1 MSILTRQKIID
12 LFCYFNFCFY
22 LCQHKIKFIMAKVST
37 ATIRLVQKLNRKNKN
52 GEFPIYIVVC
62 YGGRI
67 EKATKISCLPKYWDS
82 KREIIKSGCPNA
94 PVLNKML
101 NDIKNRLIEARNA
114 FEYEGRVYTPSML
127 FDAVRK
133 PQNKLTNDFKSLY
146 ERLVDERRLSKCSRK
161 RYEYAFRKLVEFGGG
176 DNFIIEELDLGFV
189 KDFSRWL
196 STKAGVCDGTIKDIM
211 SCIASVWNY
220 AIAKRIVG
228 DDLFPFRE
236 FKFCQK
242 FKRGERD
249 YFLDK
254 SHIRLLMDY
263 WLDLVIERNGK
274 RWRYK
279 DGALD
284 RLHKRTSKEWG
295 ILWFLLC
302 YKLNGSAPVDVVKL
316 RMDEC
321 KSITINGER
330 YWALDYNRKKT
341 KRDVHVRWKRDMF
354 CIIALEHFM
363 GKSKE
368 GYVYPVLD
376 TVDEDK
382 MVKQS
387 GSFGVIALKWVREAF
402 KEINESIIQSNV
414 DNDAH
419 EPLIEVERVDMYT
432 ARHSFANHYL
442 NSPNATVSGL
452 ASLLSRSPNT
462 IATYV
467 HQLTKDEEIASM
479 VEDMVI

>member
-1 MSILTRQKIID
+1 
-12 LFCYFNFCFY
+12 
-22 LCQHKIKFIMAKVST
+22 MAKVSS

-52 GEFPIYIVVC
+52 GEFPIYVVVC
-62 YGGRI
+62 FNGRL
-67 EKATKISCLPKYWDS
+67 EKATKISCLPKFWDG
-82 KREIIKSGCPNA
+82 KHEVIKSSAPNA
-94 PVLNKML
+94 AVLNKTL
-101 NDIKNRLIEARNA
+101 SDLKQKLIEARNA

-146 ERLVDERRLSKCSRK
+146 KRLVDERRLSKCSRK
-161 RYEYAFRKLVEFGGG
+161 RYEYAYNKLVEFGGAR

-189 KDFSRWL
+189 KDFSSWL
-196 STKAGVCDGTIKDIM
+196 GHQGLCDGTIKDIL
-211 SCIASVWNY
+211 SGIASVWNY
-220 AIAKRIVG
+220 AISKRIVG
-228 DDLFPFRE
+228 DDLFPFKD

-242 FKRGERD
+242 YKRGQRD

-254 SHIRLLMDY
+254 SHIKLLMDY
-263 WLDLVIERNGK
+263 WLDMVVVRNGN
-274 RWRYK
+274 RWKYK
-279 DGALD
+279 DGAED
-284 RLHKRTSKEWG
+284 RLMKRTSKEWG

-316 RMDEC
+316 RIDEC

-363 GKSKE
+363 GKSRN

-376 TVDEDK
+376 VFDEDK
-382 MVKQS
+382 ITKQS
-387 GSFGVIALKWVREAF
+387 GNNGSIALKWVREAF
-402 KEINESIIQSNV
+402 KEINESIIKYNV
-414 DNDAH
+414 NNDAH

-479 VEDMVI
+479 VEGMVI

>member
-1 MSILTRQKIID
+1 
-12 LFCYFNFCFY
+12 
-22 LCQHKIKFIMAKVST
+22 
-37 ATIRLVQKLNRKNKN
+37 
-52 GEFPIYIVVC
+52 
-62 YGGRI
+62 
-67 EKATKISCLPKYWDS
+67 LPKYWDV

-161 RYEYAFRKLVEFGGG
+161 RYEYAFRKLVEFNGG
-176 DNFIIEELDLGFV
+176 DNFIIEELNLGFV
-189 KDFSRWL
+189 KDFSSWL
-196 STKAGVCDGTIKDIM
+196 GKCANVSDGTIKDIM

-220 AIAKRIVG
+220 AISKRIAS

-263 WLDLVIERNGK
+263 WLDMVVIRNGN
-274 RWRYK
+274 RWKYK
-279 DGALD
+279 DGAED
-284 RLHKRTSKEWG
+284 RLMKRTSKEWG

-302 YKLNGSAPVDVVKL
+302 YKLNGSAPVDVSKL
-316 RMDEC
+316 RMENC
-321 KSITINGER
+321 KSIEINGER
-330 YWALDYNRKKT
+330 YWALDFNRKKT

-363 GKSKE
+363 GKSRN

-387 GSFGVIALKWVREAF
+387 GNFAAIALKWVRKAF
-402 KEINESIIQSNV
+402 EEINESIIKSNV
-414 DNDAH
+414 DNDTH
-419 EPLIEVERVDMYT
+419 EPLIEVSRVDMYT
-432 ARHSFANHYL
+432 ARHSLANHLL
-442 NSPNATVSGL
+442 NSPNVSVREL
-452 ASLLSRSPNT
+452 ASIMSRSPNT
-462 IATYV
+462 ISCYI
-467 HQLTKDEEIASM
+467 HQLSQDSEIADVSKNM
-479 VEDMVI
+479 PI